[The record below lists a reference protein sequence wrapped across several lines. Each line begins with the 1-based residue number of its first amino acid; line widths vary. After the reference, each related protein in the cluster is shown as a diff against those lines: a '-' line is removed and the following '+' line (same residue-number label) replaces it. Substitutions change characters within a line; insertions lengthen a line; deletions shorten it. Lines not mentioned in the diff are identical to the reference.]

1 MLEFRSLLSL
11 PPSQVKGA
19 DHDYCNPPP
28 LTPGQC
34 ESLLACALTPPP
46 AQ

>member
-1 MLEFRSLLSL
+1 MFEFRSLLSL

-19 DHDYCNPPP
+19 DHDYCNPP